1 MFSHSHPSY
10 WSLSEWLFLTDRSGS
25 SWRSL
30 EFWPGR
36 PHLSCS
42 ACTEERT
49 CVNCGWPQGRS
60 VQTDDLREGLMI
72 QTTLVGLNF
81 HRTTE
86 KNRVLLPVLQGR
98 GRSGFN
104 SQAGNQTWAL
114 SRGRRELSIFTFPVT
129 SSLF

>member
-60 VQTDDLREGLMI
+60 VQTDDLREGLTI
-72 QTTLVGLNF
+72 HDARWSEFPSNDREEQGPATRSS
-81 HRTTE
+81 RTWE
-86 KNRVLLPVLQGR
+86 KRVQLPSR
-98 GRSGFN
+98 
-104 SQAGNQTWAL
+104 NQTKPRKLRANEPHC
-114 SRGRRELSIFTFPVT
+114 RR
-129 SSLF
+129 